1 MTRAGVLDRPDP
13 RKAHTRPIPKG
24 GGVGVVVAFLLGMTL
39 LYRYAA
45 FARIADPYFRGVILA
60 SAAIALVAFLD
71 DLRNWPFTVK
81 LAAQVGAALLAV
93 GSGLAVWD
101 VRVPGMGAVPLG
113 WLGAAATVAWIL
125 FTTNAVNFMDGLN
138 GLVSGTCLVA
148 CACLAAIAAAQG
160 GWFAYA
166 ASLSLAAGL
175 AGFLPFNYPRA
186 RIFLGDVGSQF
197 CGFVLAVLGVAAAR
211 FEGVE
216 LSALL
221 VPILLSGLLLDAA
234 FTLVR
239 RLLIGERVTQ
249 PHRGHLYQIAHRA
262 GMPAA
267 AIAPLHWAFAAWGGL
282 VCAVFLTVSGPL
294 KALVPL
300 LVLPPQLAWAGYVVA
315 RARRAGLGRW

>member
-1 MTRAGVLDRPDP
+1 MA
-13 RKAHTRPIPKG
+13 
-24 GGVGVVVAFLLGMTL
+24 L
-39 LYRYAA
+39 LYRYAE

-71 DLRNWPFTVK
+71 DLRDWPFTVK

-93 GSGLAVWD
+93 GSGVAVWE
-101 VRVPGMGAVPLG
+101 VRVPGLGAEPLG

-138 GLVSGTCLVA
+138 GLVPGTCLIAAV
-148 CACLAAIAAAQG
+148 CLAAIAAAHG

-166 ASLSLAAGL
+166 ASGLLAAGL

-197 CGFVLAVLGVAAAR
+197 CGFILAVLGVAAAR

-216 LSALL
+216 LSLLL
-221 VPILLSGLLLDAA
+221 VPMLLSGLLFDAA
-234 FTLVR
+234 FTLLR
-239 RLLIGERVTQ
+239 RLLAGEPITQ
-249 PHRGHLYQIAHRA
+249 PHRGHLYQVADRA
-262 GMPAA
+262 GVPAA

-282 VCAVFLTVSGPL
+282 VCAAFLAVSGPA
-294 KALVPL
+294 KAAVPL
-300 LVLPPQLAWAGYVVA
+300 LVLPPQAAWTAYVIA
-315 RARRAGLGRW
+315 RARRASIKC